1 VLGSGYEWGV
11 ARRYLLRPPS
21 DGFIS
26 LNTILSVSAI
36 AVGVMVLIS
45 VMSVMNGFR
54 AGLMDSILGYQG
66 HAVISGYGGRIE
78 KHAELTARLAQIPGV
93 VKIRPYVQEQVM
105 ATNAG
110 RTMGA
115 IVRGLPK
122 EHMTGEGM
130 ADVTVRAGSLDT
142 AYEEGGIVLGYVLA
156 QRLGVTVGSTVT
168 IVSPN
173 SVATPFGSTLRY
185 LAYTVDAIVEI
196 GLYQFDET
204 FIGMPIDE
212 AQRFFRVGDSVSTIE
227 LFMAE
232 PEDIDAVF
240 PMVEEAVGREGY
252 ASSWRSFN
260 PALMGTL
267 QTERV
272 AMFLI
277 LSLIILVAVFN
288 VSSSLVMLVKEKS
301 GDIAILRT
309 MGATRKSIRKI
320 FLIVGLSIGFTGIIA
335 GGVLASLIVIYI
347 EQIKRGIEWLT
358 GQNMWDPATRFISEI
373 RAEVDPNEV
382 AMTIAVAMLM
392 SFIAT
397 ILPAMRASKLDPV
410 SILRHE

>member
-54 AGLMDSILGYQG
+54 AGLMESILGYQG
-66 HAVISGYGGRIE
+66 HAVVNGYGGKIE
-78 KHAELTARLAQIPGV
+78 GHEALVTRLQAIPGV
-93 VKIRPYVQEQVM
+93 VKVRPYVQEQAM

-115 IVRGLPK
+115 IVRGLPE
-122 EHMTGEGM
+122 EHITGEGM
-130 ADVTVRAGSLDT
+130 DDMIVRRGSL
-142 AYEEGGIVLGYVLA
+142 AAAHENGGLVVGYVLA
-156 QRLGVTVGSTVT
+156 QRLGVTVGSTIT

-173 SVATPFGSTLRY
+173 TVATPFGSTLRY
-185 LAYTVDAIVEI
+185 LAYPVDAIVEI

-204 FIGMPIDE
+204 FIGMPIGE
-212 AQRFFRVGDSVSTIE
+212 AQRFFRTEGTVSTIE
-227 LFMAE
+227 VFMDE
-232 PEDIDAVF
+232 PEQIDGVF
-240 PMVEEAVGREGY
+240 PLIEEIVGRSGY
-252 ASSWRSFN
+252 AASWRSFN

-309 MGATRKSIRKI
+309 MGATRRSIRKI
-320 FLIVGLSIGFTGIIA
+320 FLIVGLSIGFTGILA
-335 GGVLASLIVIYI
+335 GGFLATLIVVYI
-347 EQIKRGIEWLT
+347 EPIKRGIEWLT

-373 RAEVDPNEV
+373 RAEVDPSEV
-382 AMTIAVAMLM
+382 FMTIGVAMLM

>member
-1 VLGSGYEWGV
+1 VLGKGYEWGV

-66 HAVISGYGGRIE
+66 HAVVSGYGGKIE
-78 KHAELTARLAQIPGV
+78 NYQALTEKLSKIDHV
-93 VKIRPYVQEQVM
+93 VKVRPYVQEQVVAM
-105 ATNAG
+105 NAG
-110 RTMGA
+110 RSLGGV
-115 IVRGLPK
+115 VRGLSRDFLV
-122 EHMTGEGM
+122 GEGAEEM
-130 ADVTVRAGSLDT
+130 TVQQGSLEA
-142 AYEEGGIVLGYVLA
+142 AYENGGVVLGYALA
-156 QRLGVTVGSTVT
+156 QRLGVSVGSTVT
-168 IVSPN
+168 IVSPK
-173 SVATPFGSTLRY
+173 SVSTPFGSTLRY
-185 LAYTVDAIVEI
+185 LAYPVAAIVEI

-204 FIGMPIDE
+204 FIGMPIDD
-212 AQRFFRVGDSVSTIE
+212 AQRFFRTGDTVSTIE
-227 LFMAE
+227 IFME
-232 PEDIDAVF
+232 DPEQIDLVF
-240 PMVEEAVGREGY
+240 LEIQETVGRAGY
-252 ASSWRSFN
+252 VASWRSFN

-309 MGATRKSIRKI
+309 MGATRRSIRKI

-335 GGVLASLIVIYI
+335 GGLLASLIVTYI
-347 EQIKRGIEWLT
+347 ESIKRFVEWLT

-373 RAEVDPNEV
+373 RAEVDPAEV
-382 AMTIAVAMLM
+382 IMTIVVAVLM

>member
-1 VLGSGYEWGV
+1 MLGRGYEWGV

-66 HAVISGYGGRIE
+66 HAVVNGYGGRIDD
-78 KHAELTARLAQIPGV
+78 HDLLASELAKIPNV
-93 VKIRPYVQEQVM
+93 VKVRPYVQEQVVAM
-105 ATNAG
+105 NAG
-110 RTMGA
+110 RSMGA
-115 IVRGLPK
+115 IVRGLPE
-122 EHMTGEGM
+122 EHLNASGTEGM
-130 ADVTVRAGSLDT
+130 AVRQGSLE
-142 AYEEGGIVLGYVLA
+142 AANENGGLVLGYVLA
-156 QRLGVTVGSTVT
+156 QRLGVSVGSNVT
-168 IVSPN
+168 IVSPK

-185 LAYTVDAIVEI
+185 LAYPVEAIVEI

-204 FIGMPIDE
+204 FIGMPLVE
-212 AQRFFRVGDSVSTIE
+212 AQRFFRSGDTVSTIE
-227 LFMAE
+227 IFMSE
-232 PEDIDAVF
+232 PEQVDDIF
-240 PMVEEAVGREGY
+240 PLIQETVGSNGY

-309 MGATRKSIRKI
+309 MGATRGSIRKI
-320 FLIVGLSIGFTGIIA
+320 FLIVGLSIGFTGIFA
-335 GGVLASLIVIYI
+335 GSLLASLIVINI
-347 EQIKRGIEWLT
+347 EQIKRFIEWLT

-373 RAEVDPNEV
+373 RAEVDPAEV
-382 AMTIAVAMLM
+382 AMTILVAVVM
-392 SFIAT
+392 SFLAT

>member
-1 VLGSGYEWGV
+1 MLGNGYEWAV

-54 AGLMDSILGYQG
+54 AGLMESVLGYQG
-66 HAVISGYGGRIE
+66 HAVVSGYGGRIE
-78 KHAELTARLAQIPGV
+78 DHETLVKRLRQIPGV
-93 VKIRPYVQEQVM
+93 VRVRPYLQEQVVAM
-105 ATNAG
+105 NAG
-110 RTMGA
+110 RNKGA

-122 EHMTGEGM
+122 SQLSKKGLDSMT
-130 ADVTVRAGSLDT
+130 VLRGSVE
-142 AYEEGGIVLGYVLA
+142 AAQENGGLVLGYVLA
-156 QRLGVTVGSTVT
+156 QRLGVTVGSEVT
-168 IVSPN
+168 IISPR

-185 LAYTVDAIVEI
+185 LAYTVEAVVEV
-196 GLYQFDET
+196 GLYQYDET
-204 FIGMPIDE
+204 FIGMPIEE
-212 AQRFFRVGDSVSTIE
+212 AQRFFRAGDSISTIE
-227 LFMAE
+227 IFMDN
-232 PEDIDAVF
+232 PEDIDSVF
-240 PMVEEAVGREGY
+240 PLIQETVGKSAY
-252 ASSWRSFN
+252 VASWRSFN

-309 MGATRKSIRKI
+309 MGATRASIRKI
-320 FLIVGLSIGFTGIIA
+320 FLIVGLSIGFTGIFV
-335 GGVLASLIVIYI
+335 GSLLASLIVIYI
-347 EQIKRGIEWLT
+347 EPIKRFIEWMT

-373 RAEVDPNEV
+373 RAEADPTEV
-382 AMTIAVAMLM
+382 AMTIAVAVLM
-392 SFIAT
+392 SFLAT
-397 ILPAMRASKLDPV
+397 ILPAMRASRLDPV

>member
-1 VLGSGYEWGV
+1 VLGKGYEWGV

-54 AGLMDSILGYQG
+54 AGLMESILGYQG
-66 HAVISGYGGRIE
+66 HAVVSGYGGRIDNHE
-78 KHAELTARLAQIPGV
+78 DLVARLKALPGV
-93 VKIRPYVQEQVM
+93 VKVRPYLQEQVVAM
-105 ATNAG
+105 NAG
-110 RTMGA
+110 RNKGA
-115 IVRGLPK
+115 IVRGLPRDQLTA
-122 EHMTGEGM
+122 EGLDGMT
-130 ADVTVRAGSLDT
+130 VLSGSVE
-142 AYEEGGIVLGYVLA
+142 AARENGGLIIGYVLA
-156 QRLGVTVGSTVT
+156 QRLGVTVGSSVT

-173 SVATPFGSTLRY
+173 SIATPFGSTLRY
-185 LAYTVDAIVEI
+185 LAYPIEAIVEI

-204 FIGMPIDE
+204 FIGMPIEE
-212 AQRFFRVGDSVSTIE
+212 AQRFFRAGDAISTIE
-227 LFMAE
+227 IFMAK
-232 PEDIDAVF
+232 PEQIDAIF
-240 PMVEEAVGREGY
+240 PSIQEAVGRAGY
-252 ASSWRSFN
+252 AASWRSFN

-288 VSSSLVMLVKEKS
+288 VSSSLVMLVKDKS

-309 MGATRKSIRKI
+309 MGATRQSIRKI
-320 FLIVGLSIGFTGIIA
+320 FLIVGLSIGLTGIAA
-335 GGVLASLIVIYI
+335 GGVLASLIVINI
-347 EQIKRGIEWLT
+347 EKIKRFVEWVT

-382 AMTIAVAMLM
+382 IITILVAVFM

>member
-1 VLGSGYEWGV
+1 MLGNGYEWGV
-11 ARRYLLRPPS
+11 ARRYLLRAPS

-54 AGLMDSILGYQG
+54 AGLMESILGYQG
-66 HAVISGYGGRIE
+66 HAVISGYGGKIVG
-78 KHAELTARLAQIPGV
+78 HQELVTKLQNLPGV
-93 VKIRPYVQEQVM
+93 VKTRPYVQEQVM

-122 EHMTGEGM
+122 EHLNDANTEGM
-130 ADVTVRAGSLDT
+130 KVRAGSLDDT
-142 AYEEGGIVLGYVLA
+142 YEKRGVAVGYVLA
-156 QRLGVTVGSTVT
+156 QRLGVTVGSTIT

-185 LAYTVDAIVEI
+185 LAYPVDAIVEI

-212 AQRFFRVGDSVSTIE
+212 AQRFFRLGDTVSTIE
-227 LFMAE
+227 VFMAE
-232 PEDIDAVF
+232 PEQVDGVF
-240 PMVEEAVGREGY
+240 HRIEETVGRAGY

-309 MGATRKSIRKI
+309 MGATRRSIRKI
-320 FLIVGLSIGFTGIIA
+320 FLIVGLSIGFTGILA
-335 GGVLASLIVIYI
+335 GGLLASLIVVYI
-347 EQIKRGIEWLT
+347 EPIKRAIEWLT

-373 RAEVDPNEV
+373 RADVDPAEVMMTIGV
-382 AMTIAVAMLM
+382 AMVM
-392 SFIAT
+392 SFVAT